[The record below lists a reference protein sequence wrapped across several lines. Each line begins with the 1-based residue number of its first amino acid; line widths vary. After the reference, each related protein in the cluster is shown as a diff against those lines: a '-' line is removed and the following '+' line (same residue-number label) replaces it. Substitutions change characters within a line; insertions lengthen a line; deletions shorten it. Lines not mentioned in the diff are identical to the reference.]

1 MPPNKT
7 KPPNIDLSDNDF
19 TCILAAAIRYTLGRE
34 SYMPSLVIGYITP
47 LLPALSDRALS
58 VMNEDMKR
66 NDDMDKRMDGFE
78 AVKGYRH
85 GAFGSDVIDK
95 PGWMKFWAAIRA
107 EMNRREETSE
117 NRTD

>member
-1 MPPNKT
+1 MKKLELN
-7 KPPNIDLSDNDF
+7 DNLE
-19 TCILAAAIRYTLGRE
+19 TILICAERYACGRE

-47 LLPALSDRALS
+47 LLPDLSDRALS

-85 GAFGSDVIDK
+85 GAFGSDIIDK
-95 PGWMKFWAAIRA
+95 PGWMRFWAAVKA
-107 EMNRREETSE
+107 EMRKREETSE